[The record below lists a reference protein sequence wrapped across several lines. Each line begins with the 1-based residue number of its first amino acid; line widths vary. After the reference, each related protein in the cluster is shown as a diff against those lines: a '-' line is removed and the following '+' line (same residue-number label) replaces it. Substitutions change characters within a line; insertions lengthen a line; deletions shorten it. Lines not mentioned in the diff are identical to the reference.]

1 MKKEQIK
8 KQQQVRIKT
17 FDDVFHCVIIA
28 LERLEGY
35 LSVGKKA
42 SEIPV
47 TAIKTDRDLHDDIK
61 NPPTEK
67 LLYSE
72 LEVQCMTLF
81 YQTRFDDEELF
92 HKTVSY
98 FLKDLLMWYGGRPK
112 TMEYDDIDKF
122 FIPIVSALDR
132 QVEEAKQIG
141 HTVIKY
147 VKDIGNTIED
157 LEEDAKEQAVREGFT
172 TWLLA
177 QDITQNRMNDFLVS
191 GKNVEF
197 TVHKRG
203 SIKEGL
209 ERLYR
214 AFTILY
220 EDSTPVYF
228 LETLRKKYLQ
238 EEDFSPIE
246 IFLDVIDSLKKQIH
260 ETGQERN

>member
-1 MKKEQIK
+1 MKKEQIQ
-8 KQQQVRIKT
+8 KQQQVRLKT

-35 LSVGKKA
+35 LSVGKEY
-42 SEIPV
+42 SDIPV
-47 TAIKTDRDLHDDIK
+47 TAVKTDRDLHDDIK

-72 LEVQCMTLF
+72 VELQCMTLY
-81 YQTRFDDEELF
+81 YQTRFDDEELYQ
-92 HKTVSY
+92 KTVSY
-98 FLKDLLMWYGGRPK
+98 FLKDILMWYGGRPK
-112 TMEYDDIDKF
+112 AMEYDDIDKF

-132 QVEEAKQIG
+132 QVHEAKQIDQ
-141 HTVIKY
+141 TIIKY

-157 LEEDAKEQAVREGFT
+157 LEEDAKEDAVREGFT

-177 QDITQNRMNDFLVS
+177 QDITQNRTHDFLAS
-191 GKNVEF
+191 GKSVEF
-197 TVHKRG
+197 TVHTRG

-220 EDSTPVYF
+220 EDSTPVRF
-228 LETLRKKYLQ
+228 LESLRKKYLQ
-238 EEDFSPIE
+238 EEDFSPSG
-246 IFLDVIDSLKKQIH
+246 IFLDVIDSLKKRTH